1 MTTLHTQNNP
11 GKLISD
17 SAGYQ
22 VWCNTFKVNATPDTY
37 CVELYSVQKEAN
49 RQDEQRTISTLML
62 SKAQLEGFQ
71 ASLAVPSANV

>member
-1 MTTLHTQNNP
+1 MTTQYTQNNP

-22 VWCNTFKVNATPDTY
+22 IWCSTFKVNAVHDTY
-37 CVELYSVQKEAN
+37 CVELYSVYKEAKKP
-49 RQDEQRTISTLML
+49 DEHRTISRFML

-71 ASLAVPSANV
+71 ASLAVPSASV